1 MSANVTTET
10 LGLHVRDLDAGYGA
24 ATVIREV
31 SFDVAAGEALAVVGR
46 NGMGKTTLLK
56 AIMGHAGRTTGTV
69 RVGDSDVTGRPAH
82 RIVRLGVGYAAQEGN
97 LFTDLT
103 VAENLQAATMHL
115 PRGHTAKRREE
126 VLAYFPVLTN
136 RLWQTAGTLS
146 GGEQKMLVLSLALLR
161 EPRLLIID
169 EISDGLQPSVVD
181 TVGDV
186 LRAERERRGIS
197 LLMAEQNVDL
207 SLRVADRVAV
217 LKLGR
222 IVSTVDSTAEGV
234 RDHLMKELAP

>member
-1 MSANVTTET
+1 MSADTAET
-10 LGLHVRDLDAGYGA
+10 LDLHVRDLDAGYGA
-24 ATVIREV
+24 ATVIHGV
-31 SFDVAAGEALAVVGR
+31 TFDVAPGEALAVVGR

-56 AIMGHAGRTTGTV
+56 AIMGHAGRAAGAV
-69 RVGDSDVTGRPAH
+69 RVGGADITGRAPH

-97 LFTDLT
+97 LFADLT
-103 VAENLQAATMHL
+103 VAENLQAATMHAR
-115 PRGHTAKRREE
+115 RGHKAERREE
-126 VLAYFPVLTN
+126 VLAYFPVLEK

-146 GGEQKMLVLSLALLR
+146 GGEQKMLVLALALLR

-186 LRAERERRGIS
+186 LRAERERRGTS

-222 IVSTVDSTAEGV
+222 IVSTVDSAAGGV
-234 RDHLMKELAP
+234 RDRLMKELAP

>member
-1 MSANVTTET
+1 
-10 LGLHVRDLDAGYGA
+10 
-24 ATVIREV
+24 
-31 SFDVAAGEALAVVGR
+31 
-46 NGMGKTTLLK
+46 
-56 AIMGHAGRTTGTV
+56 
-69 RVGDSDVTGRPAH
+69 
-82 RIVRLGVGYAAQEGN
+82 
-97 LFTDLT
+97 
-103 VAENLQAATMHL
+103 MHL

-234 RDHLMKELAP
+234 RDRLMKELAP